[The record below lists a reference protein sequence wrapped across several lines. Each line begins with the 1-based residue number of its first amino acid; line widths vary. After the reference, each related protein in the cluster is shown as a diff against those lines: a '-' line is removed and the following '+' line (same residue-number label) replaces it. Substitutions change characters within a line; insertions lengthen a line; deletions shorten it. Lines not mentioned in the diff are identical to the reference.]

1 MTQPIIVLS
10 PDQLTQLVA
19 QAVAP
24 LISQVNELTAQVNGY
39 RSILT
44 VKQIADDCS
53 KSTDTVR
60 DWIAKGAVPPG
71 KTKPVKLKVV
81 DGLSGAG
88 YMIRYEEYK
97 RFLAQFPDIQVS

>member
-1 MTQPIIVLS
+1 MNQLVVLT
-10 PDQLTQLVA
+10 PDQLTTMLS
-19 QAVAP
+19 QAIAP
-24 LISQVNELTAQVNGY
+24 LTAQVNELTAQVNGR

-44 VKQIADDCS
+44 VKQIADDCG
-53 KSTDTVR
+53 KSVDTVR